1 MDAFVSLSVS
11 RPMDAAEV
19 VARGISDPTE
29 QMATRKAI
37 MQGSGVSVVIF
48 RSLVLRFHFRGL
60 NRRGQPK
67 TLDLPESEPGTAR
80 KQLGYVAIA
89 ATTSADACLLASDAP
104 RSNRSVWPRR
114 LNGSRPVG
122 DPTSVE
128 AKGHAH
134 GKFNDC

>member
-1 MDAFVSLSVS
+1 
-11 RPMDAAEV
+11 MDAAEV

-48 RSLVLRFHFRGL
+48 RSLVLGFHFRGL

-67 TLDLPESEPGTAR
+67 TRDLLESEPGTAR
-80 KQLGYVAIA
+80 KQLGYVTVS
-89 ATTSADACLLASDAP
+89 ATMSADTCPLGSGRSSFQPIGVAAP
-104 RSNRSVWPRR
+104 AEC
-114 LNGSRPVG
+114 SRPVG

-134 GKFNDC
+134 GKFNDR